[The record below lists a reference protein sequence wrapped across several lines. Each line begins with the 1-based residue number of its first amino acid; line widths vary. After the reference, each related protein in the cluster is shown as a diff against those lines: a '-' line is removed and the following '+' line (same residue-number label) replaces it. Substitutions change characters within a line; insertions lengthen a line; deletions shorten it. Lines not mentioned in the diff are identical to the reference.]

1 MQNRGEWQMEWYLYI
16 AFLFYLHAMEIN
28 LSNNDNFILL

>member
-1 MQNRGEWQMEWYLYI
+1 MQKRDEWQMEWYI

-28 LSNNDNFILL
+28 LSNNDNFVLL